1 MLRALPAQTG
11 CRTLPRMD
19 IHKYFNGTPRT
30 DRAMVRAAPN
40 CAPACALACAL
51 ACFLPARA
59 GAQEIPEA
67 SFVGSLVGAA
77 EACAKAYPDQAG
89 VYRESLQ
96 RLVGCHFTGD
106 GLRDWHEAL
115 RTRPATR
122 PQYLEGLDTGRRS
135 LGTEPSVRRAQC
147 ASLAQLACGP
157 DTAPAGAQ
165 PSPPAPRR

>member
-1 MLRALPAQTG
+1 MLPELRARTG

-19 IHKYFNGTPRT
+19 IFAGIYGRQLV
-30 DRAMVRAAPN
+30 DRAIGRAVL
-40 CAPACALACAL
+40 CCVLACT
-51 ACFLPARA
+51 LPARA
-59 GAQEIPEA
+59 GAQEISEA

-77 EACAKAYPDQAG
+77 EACAQVYPDQAG

-96 RLVGCHFTGD
+96 RLVGCHFTGN

-122 PQYLEGLDTGRRS
+122 SQYLEGLDKGQHS
-135 LGTEPSVRRAQC
+135 LGAEPAARREQC
-147 ASLAQLACGP
+147 ASLARLSCGP

-165 PSPPAPRR
+165 PSPPAARR